1 MTKFKWLWLAMVVI
15 LLLGSA
21 AFGAGSNDYRSG
33 AGSLSL
39 NRVSSGTVSY
49 SSDTVDWYKV
59 YVPDSGIFVAFLDG
73 RQERDIDLY
82 LYSSSGNLLGQG
94 TSSNE
99 DEVVYGRVAGGWYY
113 LKVQAAFSSYG
124 SVDYDIG
131 ALFVDHST
139 GYLRATGDINLH
151 NLHMSQSRVYW
162 IFIVD
167 RDGFFD
173 PDLFLCYG
181 DDAILDAGRSESN
194 IDVIKWYPDFSGD
207 YIVAVGS
214 AQGNGYY
221 YVLAVSKSR

>member
-15 LLLGSA
+15 LLWGSA
-21 AFGAGSNDYRSG
+21 AFGSGSNDYRSG

-39 NRVSSGTVSY
+39 NQVDSGKVSY

-59 YVPDSGIFVAFLDG
+59 FVPEAGIFIAFLDG

-82 LYSSSGNLLGQG
+82 LYSSSGNLIARG
-94 TSSNE
+94 TSNNE

-113 LKVQAAFSSYG
+113 LKVQTAFSSSG
-124 SVDYDIG
+124 SVDYDIA

-181 DDAILDAGRSESN
+181 DDAILATGRSESN
-194 IDVIKWYPDFSGD
+194 IDVIKWYPKFSGN
-207 YIVAVGS
+207 YTVAVGS
-214 AQGNGYY
+214 VQGNGYY
-221 YVLAVSKSR
+221 YVLAVSKSK